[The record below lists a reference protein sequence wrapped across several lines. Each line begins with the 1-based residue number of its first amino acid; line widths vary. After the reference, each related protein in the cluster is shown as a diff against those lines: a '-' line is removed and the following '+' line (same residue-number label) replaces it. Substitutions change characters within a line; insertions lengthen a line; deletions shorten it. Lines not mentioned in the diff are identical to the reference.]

1 MISNAKMKELLSDI
15 DLSSIE
21 IKNYYSIFE
30 RENSENEK
38 YWVISNETDCT
49 LCRTSFVGKNLTDF
63 EWENNEI
70 YISNSLNVKEVLN
83 LALKMFMS
91 LKKILEENY
100 SYQKFDL
107 ILYLYKKN
115 DDTPPHANIRFY
127 AVRDNFRM
135 IDFENIESNKSE
147 AILIETVNQN

>member
-1 MISNAKMKELLSDI
+1 MKELLSDI

-49 LCRTSFVGKNLTDF
+49 LCSTSFVGKNLTDF

-70 YISNSLNVKEVLN
+70 YISNSLNVKEVIN

-91 LKKILEENY
+91 LKRILEENY
-100 SYQKFDL
+100 PYQKFDL
-107 ILYLYKKN
+107 ILSLSKKE
-115 DDTPPHANIRFY
+115 DDIPPNANIRFY

-135 IDFENIESNKSE
+135 VDLENIEDNKSE
-147 AILIETVNQN
+147 AVLIETVNQN

>member
-1 MISNAKMKELLSDI
+1 MKELLSDI

-49 LCRTSFVGKNLTDF
+49 LCSTSSVGKNLTDF

-70 YISNSLNVKEVLN
+70 YISNSLNVKEVIN

-91 LKKILEENY
+91 LKNILEENY
-100 SYQKFDL
+100 SYQIFDL
-107 ILYLYKKN
+107 ILTLSDGSN
-115 DDTPPHANIRFY
+115 EVPPNANIRFY
-127 AVRDNFRM
+127 AVRDNFR
-135 IDFENIESNKSE
+135 IVDLEDIGDNKSE
-147 AILIETVNQN
+147 AVLIETVNQN